1 MLYVKKRAAGR
12 LAVFALLC
20 FLLCLLAVRPQRYSA
35 ACMHGISLW
44 AGAVLPALFPFFVL
58 TSMLTNM
65 GAADRLSAKLL
76 PAAQKI
82 KLPGCAAYCFLLSV
96 LSGYPVGARTI
107 ADLSGRGVLDS
118 RGAGRTAIL
127 CSTSGPMFLLGSV
140 GGAMFGDVRAGAVL
154 LASHL
159 LGVITVCLLLLPFS
173 KPLPHAHA
181 APETLRRDD
190 VFGRSV
196 QSSVLSVLTVG
207 GFIALFSVLVQ
218 AMGDLHANAP
228 LCAVLAPLL
237 GEAGA
242 HGFAAGLLEATHG
255 CALLAASGSAL
266 ALPACAFIVTFGG
279 ACILAQQLAFLK
291 KAGVKAWAFLGVK
304 FLQGLAAF
312 GFCALFTLFIG

>member
-1 MLYVKKRAAGR
+1 MLYVKKRAAAR
-12 LAVFALLC
+12 IAVFVLLC

-35 ACMHGISLW
+35 ACLQGITLW

-58 TSMLTNM
+58 TSMLTKM
-65 GAADRLSAKLL
+65 GAADGLSARLL

-82 KLPGCAAYCFLLSV
+82 KLPGCAAYCFLLSA

-107 ADLSGRGVLDS
+107 ADLSERGVLDG
-118 RGAGRTAIL
+118 RGATRTAIL

-159 LGVITVCLLLLPFS
+159 LGVISVCLLLLPFA
-173 KPLPHAHA
+173 KRLPP
-181 APETLRRDD
+181 APVAPKTLYEDD
-190 VFGRSV
+190 AFGKSV
-196 QSSVLSVLTVG
+196 QSSVLSILTVG

-218 AMGDLHANAP
+218 AIDDLHASAP
-228 LCAVLAPLL
+228 LCAALAPLL

-266 ALPACAFIVTFGG
+266 ALPACAFTVTFGG

-291 KAGVKAWAFLGVK
+291 KAGVKAWFFLGVK

-312 GFCALFTLFIG
+312 GFCCLLNF